1 MNSITPQQLKQLQT
15 ICSKRFSDRE
25 ERLHFF
31 SEFTGFTIKSTKDL
45 TERQAY
51 ELIRYLNTGKEPKN
65 SLYALFSMANS
76 QHRAVISRAYQLCW
90 TEEDNERK
98 VDLNKLGTWLIS
110 KRCPV
115 NKPIMKMTKRE
126 LSKVIYVLDQLVK
139 WKNGK
144 NKS

>member
-1 MNSITPQQLKQLQT
+1 MN
-15 ICSKRFSDRE
+15 
-25 ERLHFF
+25 FF
-31 SEFTGFTIKSTKDL
+31 SEFTGFVIKSAKDL

-51 ELIRYLNTGKEPKN
+51 ELIRYLNTGEEPKN
-65 SLYALFSMANS
+65 HIYALYSKENA

-90 TEEDNERK
+90 TEENNAGK

-115 NKPIMKMTKRE
+115 NKELKKMTKKE

-139 WKNGK
+139 WKNGR
-144 NKS
+144 KSST